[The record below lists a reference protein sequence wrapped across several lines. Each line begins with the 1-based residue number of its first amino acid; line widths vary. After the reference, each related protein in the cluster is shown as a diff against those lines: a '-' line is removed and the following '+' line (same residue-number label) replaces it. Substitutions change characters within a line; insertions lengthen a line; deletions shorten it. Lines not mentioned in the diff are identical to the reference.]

1 MEMTPNGSS
10 KKHRPPDSSH
20 HEDAL
25 VCPIGTDA
33 IDFEWLTGAD
43 NDCGLEWWT
52 GDTTGKKTQDG
63 DDWQSITASVHC
75 NSPFTF
81 GTYSSGFA
89 VGCGLERWH
98 PASFHVRGGFFG
110 ALILFS

>member
-20 HEDAL
+20 HQDAL

-43 NDCGLEWWT
+43 NDRGLEWRT
-52 GDTTGKKTQDG
+52 GDPTGWKSQDG
-63 DDWQSITASVHC
+63 DNWQRIVASVHC
-75 NSPFTF
+75 NSP
-81 GTYSSGFA
+81 
-89 VGCGLERWH
+89 LN
-98 PASFHVRGGFFG
+98 FG
-110 ALILFS
+110 ASSSCFNISCGIDSWS